1 MELPGLCSE
10 LPAEDSPTGTT
21 WKAVVNHGGGDDD
34 TSQSSSSV
42 TKRKKR
48 RRPRGGK
55 REEGNGDDA
64 ATRGCA
70 SPVTVTSPVMVGESS
85 EQTQQLSANASFRVV
100 AFVSRVRT
108 RIRRSHEL
116 LAKRLG
122 VGLLGLS
129 IAHKLTLVYSFS
141 IGNGGLLCD
150 RMMKV
155 LSISAFLLHTGL
167 ALPYIGM
174 RRELWVHYCVLV
186 MDCFIRGVKLAVQR
200 EFSWAVY
207 NVVAWGFCLYPAGG
221 WGLHQFLNAVQ
232 QQEATTRDAVAR
244 CAVVTLV
251 ANAMPILYFALNGL
265 LCVGFSRDPGQFC
278 GIRVYVNDAAIF
290 ALLGTAM
297 LAIMLTLQPISQKQ
311 MARLEDIPTQQLVS
325 FGFYGL
331 LLMIALTLHT
341 QNEIFGPLS
350 PTVSLIN
357 LAAAPCLILFLVT
370 SAAGI
375 MSGNRRPQGIRS
387 SATAAA
393 SARETNTEFGS
404 LIRPR
409 IIMAG
414 FTSLYIL
421 LQLCP
426 VDEMIRSP
434 FGPLS
439 LTSAVFHVVIT
450 MEHAAVSWSALFHH
464 LVHASSCL
472 ILGIPALRSQDWG
485 RVATLSF
492 YLLILF
498 PGLVMVFVRF
508 CRSVRAHGRNSTAKC
523 VASTLSVFWTGVV
536 PVMLYLGADTLG

>member
-1 MELPGLCSE
+1 MDDDPAIAGINPMHKTETDDSAAGDVNPMHKTETDDSAAGDGQTSFGSTNLPIHSSSTAMPWGTCTTEPFRLDDIEASERASAMELPGLCSE

-122 VGLLGLS
+122 MGLLGLS

-150 RMMKV
+150 KMTKV

-167 ALPYIGM
+167 ALPHIGM

-311 MARLEDIPTQQLVS
+311 MARLEDIPTQ
-325 FGFYGL
+325 
-331 LLMIALTLHT
+331 
-341 QNEIFGPLS
+341 
-350 PTVSLIN
+350 
-357 LAAAPCLILFLVT
+357 
-370 SAAGI
+370 
-375 MSGNRRPQGIRS
+375 
-387 SATAAA
+387 
-393 SARETNTEFGS
+393 
-404 LIRPR
+404 
-409 IIMAG
+409 
-414 FTSLYIL
+414 
-421 LQLCP
+421 
-426 VDEMIRSP
+426 
-434 FGPLS
+434 
-439 LTSAVFHVVIT
+439 
-450 MEHAAVSWSALFHH
+450 
-464 LVHASSCL
+464 
-472 ILGIPALRSQDWG
+472 
-485 RVATLSF
+485 
-492 YLLILF
+492 
-498 PGLVMVFVRF
+498 
-508 CRSVRAHGRNSTAKC
+508 
-523 VASTLSVFWTGVV
+523 
-536 PVMLYLGADTLG
+536 